1 MLSSRSFPG
10 VIFLSFVL
18 PALVVIAFSGT
29 GLAQTAQVRYEKTLT
44 RMFDA
49 VQSKSYD
56 KFIADGEAWFKT
68 NFTPKMFDDLA
79 RQLGPRLQQ
88 GYSLTFLATLNRQ
101 EHVGYAWKLAIK
113 GGSEDYIATLFIK
126 DGRVSG
132 FMVR

>member
-1 MLSSRSFPG
+1 MRFSRSFPG
-10 VIFLSFVL
+10 VLFPSLVL
-18 PALVVIAFSGT
+18 PALVVIALSGT
-29 GLAQTAQVRYEKTLT
+29 GLAQTAQVQHEKTLT

-56 KFIADGEAWFKT
+56 KFIADGETWFKA
-68 NFTPKMFDDLA
+68 NFTTKMFDDLA

-88 GYSLTFLATLNRQ
+88 GYSLTFLTALNRQ

-113 GGSEDYIATLFIK
+113 GGKEDYIATLFIK